1 MTLWAEAI
9 KISYHPANF
18 ARHRNCSSGDIM
30 IIVYHVIL
38 QDHVIKGS
46 CDFMDRSPS
55 KSYHPAKFGVHKHSI
70 TGDMF
75 LLCHVILM

>member
-1 MTLWAEAI
+1 
-9 KISYHPANF
+9 
-18 ARHRNCSSGDIM
+18 M

-55 KSYHPAKFGVHKHSI
+55 KSYHPAKFGVHKHSF
-70 TGDMF
+70 TLSRDLDVMTSPSS
-75 LLCHVILM
+75 V